1 MRYWSWLIACL
12 LMTAV
17 LAPGLWAQSIELKS
31 AQLANLEGKE
41 RERFVAAHN
50 TARKAVGVAPVEW
63 SNELAKPAALALEQ
77 QKESLI
83 QAAKERW
90 SEGGVALPRHTPD
103 AKYGENIAGWAGSTV
118 RPAEFAVDL
127 WLSEKAAF
135 DKLNVDHSY
144 RTGDEEGKS
153 EIDPQGR
160 ERPIV
165 VGHYTA
171 VIWRAT
177 KQIGAAQLQF
187 ELTDG
192 CTTRSYFAIICNYDP
207 PGNRR
212 GEKPD

>member
-1 MRYWSWLIACL
+1 MRYSSWIIVCL
-12 LMTAV
+12 LVAAV
-17 LAPGLWAQSIELKS
+17 LTRELSGQSLELKS
-31 AQLANLEGKE
+31 AQLATLAGEE

-50 TARKAVGVAPVEW
+50 AARKAVGVAPVGW
-63 SNELAKPAALALEQ
+63 SNELAKPAAQALEQ

-90 SEGGVALPRHTPD
+90 SEGGVELPKHTPD
-103 AKYGENIAGWAGSTV
+103 AKFGENIAGWAGSTE
-118 RPAEFAVDL
+118 RPVEFAVDL
-127 WLSEKAAF
+127 WLTEKAAF
-135 DKLNVDHSY
+135 DKLNADHSY
-144 RTGDEEGKS
+144 RTGDEEGKT

-177 KQIGAAQLQF
+177 KQIGAAKLRF

-192 CTTRSYFAIICNYDP
+192 C
-207 PGNRR
+207 
-212 GEKPD
+212 